1 MKRIKRNNKE
11 LDIISK
17 IIIYLLANHYEGR
30 FFGI

>member
-17 IIIYLLANHYEGR
+17 IIIYLPANPYEGR
-30 FFGI
+30 FFGT